1 MTISTYVSL
10 QLCITL
16 LLLFLSYRQGETSD
30 SEVVGRICHMLCV
43 LDKYAQFEYVLL
55 RDSDRFFE
63 TEGAQLVNVYDTAR
77 FLSLVDRRLQVSILV
92 F

>member
-1 MTISTYVSL
+1 
-10 QLCITL
+10 
-16 LLLFLSYRQGETSD
+16 
-30 SEVVGRICHMLCV
+30 MLCV

-77 FLSLVDRRLQVSILV
+77 FLSLVDRRLQVSILSV
-92 F
+92 VVQCVCSIYEFILLYYIYNNIV

>member
-1 MTISTYVSL
+1 
-10 QLCITL
+10 
-16 LLLFLSYRQGETSD
+16 
-30 SEVVGRICHMLCV
+30 MLCV

-92 F
+92 L